1 MRAGLTLSAATLA
14 LAVSACGG
22 GDAEIGPPDSRKG
35 PAEPRLGLQRLAH
48 FRDPVHITQ
57 PAGVRDLLFV
67 AEKPGLIR
75 VLKNDRKLER
85 PFLDL
90 RKYVRAGGTEQGL
103 VSVAFPPGY
112 RKSRRFYVAYT
123 DESGGDLRIE
133 EYRTKRKDATR
144 ARRGTRRKVLE
155 IKQPTAIHN
164 GGLMLFGPDGRLY
177 IGAGDGGPSYDPGEV
192 GQNRKTLLG
201 KLLRIE
207 PQRLGKGKPYG
218 IPVGNPFRGRGG
230 ANEIF
235 AYGLRNPWRFSF
247 DAKTGAL
254 LIGDVGQDLI
264 EEVDYVRPRRA
275 RGANFGWSGWEGT
288 LAFKRTEQRGNAVFP
303 LHEYTHAN
311 RCSVTG
317 GYVVRT
323 PELPSIRGRY
333 LYGDFCD
340 GELRSLVPPSGDER
354 KDDRREGVNVPA
366 LVSFGE
372 DDRGRIYAVSL
383 SGPVYRIV
391 ERR

>member
-1 MRAGLTLSAATLA
+1 VRTSLTLAAAA
-14 LAVSACGG
+14 LAVVVSACGG
-22 GDAEIGPPDSRKG
+22 GDADVGPPDGRND
-35 PAEPRLGLQRLAH
+35 ADEPRLGLQKLAH
-48 FRDPVHITQ
+48 FRDPVYITQ
-57 PAGVRDLLFV
+57 PPGVRDLLFV

-103 VSVAFPPGY
+103 ASIAFPPGY
-112 RKSRRFYVAYT
+112 RNSRRFYVAYT

-133 EYRTKRKDATR
+133 EYRAKRNEPTR
-144 ARRGTRRKVLE
+144 ARRGTRREVLE
-155 IKQPTAIHN
+155 IKQPAAIHN
-164 GGLMLFGPDGRLY
+164 GGLLLFGPDGRLY
-177 IGAGDGGPSYDPGEV
+177 IGAGDGGPSYDPNDL
-192 GQNRKTLLG
+192 GQRRKSLLG

-207 PQRLGKGKPYG
+207 PRRAGKGKPYG
-218 IPVGNPFRGRGG
+218 IPAGNPFRGRGG

-247 DAKTGAL
+247 DAKTDAL

-264 EEVDYVRPRRA
+264 EEVDFVRPRRA

-288 LAFKRTEQRGNAVFP
+288 RKFKRSEQRGNAVFP
-303 LHEYTHAN
+303 IHEYTHAD

-323 PELPSIRGRY
+323 PELPLLRGRY

-340 GELRSLVPPSGDER
+340 GELRSLVPPSDGKS
-354 KDDRREGVNVPA
+354 KDSRLEGVKVPA

-391 ERR
+391 ERG